1 MSEICGHSNLTRQ
14 RSLLGLDI
22 SSPFVFYMDKHLFTL
37 VLLAAS
43 AQALAT
49 NLPPPSRTV
58 YKCEVGGKV
67 HYSDSPCVG
76 AQKVDVTPTRGMNK
90 STGRELTGADVR
102 REVFREQL
110 SDAVRPITGM
120 NAQQLDHAGRR
131 MKLSS
136 EAQVACRQLDQAL
149 PLAEQAERAA
159 QGSSGLKAQQV
170 ELFKLRKRY
179 RELGCE

>member
-1 MSEICGHSNLTRQ
+1 MIKK
-14 RSLLGLDI
+14 LL
-22 SSPFVFYMDKHLFTL
+22 PMAL
-37 VLLAAS
+37 VTAS
-43 AQALAT
+43 AHALAT

-102 REVFREQL
+102 RELHHEQF
-110 SDAVRPITGM
+110 SEAVRPLTGM
-120 NAQQLDHAGRR
+120 NAQQVDQAGRR

-159 QGSSGLKAQQV
+159 QGSSALKEQQL

-179 RELGCE
+179 RELGCD

>member
-1 MSEICGHSNLTRQ
+1 MVKKLLILALLT
-14 RSLLGLDI
+14 
-22 SSPFVFYMDKHLFTL
+22 
-37 VLLAAS
+37 AS
-43 AQALAT
+43 APAFAT

-102 REVFREQL
+102 RELHHEQF
-110 SDAVRPITGM
+110 SEAVRPLTGM
-120 NAQQLDHAGRR
+120 NAQQLDQVGRR

-136 EAQVACRQLDQAL
+136 EAQVACRRLDHAL
-149 PLAEQAERAA
+149 PRAEQAERSA
-159 QGSSGLKAQQV
+159 QGSSALRAQQL

>member
-1 MSEICGHSNLTRQ
+1 M
-14 RSLLGLDI
+14 
-22 SSPFVFYMDKHLFTL
+22 
-37 VLLAAS
+37 
-43 AQALAT
+43 
-49 NLPPPSRTV
+49 
-58 YKCEVGGKV
+58 

-102 REVFREQL
+102 RELHHEQF
-110 SDAVRPITGM
+110 SEAVRPLTGM
-120 NAQQLDHAGRR
+120 NAQQLDQVGRR

-136 EAQVACRQLDQAL
+136 EAQVACRRLDHAL
-149 PLAEQAERAA
+149 PRAEQAERSA
-159 QGSSGLKAQQV
+159 QGSSALRAQQL

>member
-1 MSEICGHSNLTRQ
+1 MVKKLLILALLT
-14 RSLLGLDI
+14 
-22 SSPFVFYMDKHLFTL
+22 
-37 VLLAAS
+37 AS
-43 AQALAT
+43 AHALAT

-120 NAQQLDHAGRR
+120 NAQQLDQAGRR

-159 QGSSGLKAQQV
+159 QGSSALKAQQL

-179 RELGCE
+179 RELGCD